1 MLTLTYNGYSIPL
14 ANNSSV
20 RVEFIN
26 PACSFSEIPGDA
38 ALGIEIPVNEYTR
51 AYLGN
56 PHRFEKYA
64 TGSDRKF
71 ENVELRFLGAL
82 IKAGTLNITNA
93 TSETY
98 SGWLQSQAGTL
109 GDAQRDKFIGDH
121 TWKSGQFFN
130 NKIVYADG
138 ADEYCAGQMLNRTFW
153 EEKGSEAAVIRD
165 YYDEDG
171 EYHAVGDMQTKL
183 VLDHMMYLLYLIN
196 KRGLGGMIVT
206 SGSGC
211 VVSPMLFMS
220 YFIAELFR
228 LNRLFI
234 RENQFAHD
242 SNLVAICLYNNFNI
256 LTAEFE
262 TSNQNIP
269 EFDYDYCPDE
279 PLVEHVAKPPEILNP
294 FWNDVPVNV
303 IDPQS
308 FVWSLGTF
316 RYADLMPR
324 ISMKDFLIGL
334 QNYLNVFFFFRS
346 DLRVDMIWRENII
359 DKKVFNGMGYDTV
372 TPIDLDQY
380 MRGEWI
386 LGDRKDVTLK
396 FSTEVDKE
404 DRLFG
409 QDWHDLSDRRADFA
423 DAVETWAELL
433 AVSSPVMGEIR
444 LVRSQ
449 NKYYEYKWAAKAFTD
464 PSGASME
471 IDVLD
476 WIFVSTGPQPYL
488 FGTSSEVEE
497 IKTNFSTLIQSG
509 DQAMALQKG
518 NLDISRSSWIEFQP
532 RLVYYN
538 GYLQTADPISG
549 TSLDWDGP
557 DGIFERRW
565 KKWARFWKNRLPV
578 EADFDLPLNMI
589 VYLGNNIHRV
599 ASTRHGEFIIE
610 SMDTEFGLNAIG
622 ITHIKGY
629 KLVQDE
635 A

>member
-1 MLTLTYNGYSIPL
+1 MFTLTYNGRDIPL
-14 ANNSSV
+14 ANNTSV
-20 RVEFIN
+20 RIEWVN
-26 PACSFSEIPGDA
+26 PACYFSEIPGDA

-64 TGSDRKF
+64 SGSDRKF
-71 ENVELRFLGAL
+71 ENVELRFNGAL
-82 IKAGTLNITNA
+82 LKSGTLNITNA

-109 GDAQRDKFIGDH
+109 GEAQRDKFIGDH
-121 TWKSGQFFN
+121 AWKTAQTFN
-130 NKIVYADG
+130 NKFVYADG

-153 EEKGSEAAVIRD
+153 EEKGSEAAVTRD

-171 EYHAVGDMQTKL
+171 KYHAVGDMQNKL
-183 VLDHMMYLLYLIN
+183 VLDHLVYHQNLVN
-196 KRGLGGMIVT
+196 KLGLGSIID
-206 SGSGC
+206 SGPGC

-228 LNRLFI
+228 MNQLFI
-234 RENQFAHD
+234 RENQFVHNSD
-242 SNLVAICLYNNFNI
+242 LVSICLYHNFNI
-256 LTAEFE
+256 LTAQFYTTYVE
-262 TSNQNIP
+262 NIY
-269 EFDYDYCPDE
+269 EFDHDYYPDT
-279 PLVEHVAKPPEILNP
+279 PLTEGEDIKEDEVNH
-294 FWNDVPVNV
+294 FWIPSPSNIITEV
-303 IDPQS
+303 
-308 FVWSLGTF
+308 VWSLGTF

-334 QNYLNVFFFFRS
+334 QNFLNVFFFFRS
-346 DLRVDMIWRENII
+346 DMRVDMIFRENII
-359 DKKVFNGMGYDTV
+359 DKKVFNGLSYDTV

-380 MRGEWI
+380 MRGEWV

-396 FSTEVDKE
+396 FTTEVDKE

-409 QDWHDLSDRRADFA
+409 QDWHDLSDRRDDFR
-423 DAVETWAELL
+423 DAVDGWDDLVA
-433 AVSSPVMGEIR
+433 SPTPEIGDIR

-449 NKYYEYKWAAKAFTD
+449 NKYYEYKWAAKSFSD
-464 PSGASME
+464 PSGAAME

-476 WIFVSTGPQPYL
+476 WVFASTGPQPYL
-488 FGTSSEVEE
+488 FGTSAEMEE
-497 IKTNFSTLIQSG
+497 IKTNFSTLIRSG
-509 DQAMALQKG
+509 DQAVALQKG
-518 NLDISRSSWIEFQP
+518 NLAISRSSWIELQP

-538 GYLQTADPISG
+538 GYLKPNNEVAG

-589 VYLGNNIHRV
+589 VYLSNNIHRV

-629 KLVQDE
+629 KLMQDE